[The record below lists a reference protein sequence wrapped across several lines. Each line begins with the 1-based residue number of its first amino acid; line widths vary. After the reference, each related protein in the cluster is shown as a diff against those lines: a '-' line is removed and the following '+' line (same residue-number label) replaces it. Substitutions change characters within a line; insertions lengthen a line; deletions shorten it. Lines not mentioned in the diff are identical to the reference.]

1 MNTISGTLRLD
12 TSSGPFAAR
21 NVFLYRYADGEK
33 LAATVSNASDGTW
46 SFSQV
51 PPGDYFVVGVAS
63 SLDLAVPR
71 DFDALG
77 VITVV

>member
-1 MNTISGTLRLD
+1 MAGLISPLQPGY
-12 TSSGPFAAR
+12 S
-21 NVFLYRYADGEK
+21 V
-33 LAATVSNASDGTW
+33 VSLHSDIGTW